1 MFTDLPSLE
10 NSEYEEDDDEDAE
23 LDSIYYSVEPAY
35 EPDKND

>member
-1 MFTDLPSLE
+1 M
-10 NSEYEEDDDEDAE
+10 NIEDDDEDAE